1 MKQIL
6 TFVIF
11 FFHLSTP
18 SLFSQSTIQDPI
30 SDTAQVG
37 LVLAGGGA
45 LGIAHVG
52 VIEYLEELGIEV
64 DLVGGTSMGGI
75 AGGFYAMGYSVD
87 QLKAIA
93 SEQDWDYLLSNEF
106 ERKKA
111 PLRLKNERDR
121 YMLTL
126 RREDRTVY
134 FSDALV
140 DGINIYQMFQKLCAP
155 VRDVED
161 FSQLP
166 IPFYCVAV
174 DLKSGEPIILDH
186 GSLADALLATMAI
199 PGFFQPV
206 LIDDY
211 LLVDGGVLNNF
222 PVNEMRQKGADKVIG
237 VKLIDRNYGQGG
249 KGLSSIL
256 GKTYDVVIQ
265 NARSLY
271 EGDCDLCIEVDVTG
285 FSVSDFDK
293 ADSLI
298 ARGYAAAVKMKEELL
313 KYKRP
318 TAYGFAA
325 KQAVEALDSVQIEQV
340 EIGGNATFPREV
352 ILKSLGLEEDG
363 NYALED
369 VQTAIENLQ
378 ASGRFDR
385 VYYELPS
392 EENTQTLAIKV
403 DERNNDLLKLG
414 LNYDSDFGAGIL
426 INPILQNALGLGSL
440 IDAEIR
446 LDRNPYGKLNYQ
458 INTLRKITPEIE
470 VKMIGEEY
478 YEYISEEDFES
489 SRLIQFETSLG
500 ARWNMNQNM
509 AAHFGVESQWYGISD
524 NARRDFFKGFGR
536 NLWNYFLSYKAD
548 YLDESLYP
556 KSGFTSTLVLKFIT
570 NNLYQYEEESP
581 APWLN
586 WTHHHVFPLT
596 ERMQFLWS
604 HQIGYSAASLEPQY
618 QFYQGGLMAHQRQNF
633 VPQLGLRPMRFQ
645 GQNAVALNLG
655 LRYDVAASHHFYLNY
670 GVSVL
675 SENFGDLWSD
685 TWRRGI
691 GLGYSL
697 ATPVAPIQLQI
708 SSPTTQFDLVFLFT
722 AGFDF

>member
-1 MKQIL
+1 VGIVLCFFVQF
-6 TFVIF
+6 TF
-11 FFHLSTP
+11 
-18 SLFSQSTIQDPI
+18 
-30 SDTAQVG
+30 AQNPEREAIDNTSKIG

-45 LGIAHVG
+45 LGLAHVG
-52 VIEYLEELGIEV
+52 VLEYLEELGVQV

-75 AGGFYAMGYSVD
+75 AGGFYAMGYDID

-126 RREDRTVY
+126 RREDRTIY
-134 FSDALV
+134 LSDALV

-155 VRDVED
+155 VRDIDD

-166 IPFYCVAV
+166 IPFYCIAV
-174 DLKSGEPIILDH
+174 DLKSGEPIILDK

-206 LIDDY
+206 IIDDY

-222 PVNEMRQKGADKVIG
+222 PVKEMRQKGADKVIG

-256 GKTYDVVIQ
+256 SKTYDVVIQ
-265 NARSLY
+265 NARALY

-293 ADSLI
+293 ADSLM
-298 ARGYAAAVKMKEELL
+298 ARGYEAAVKMKDKLL

-318 TAYGFAA
+318 TTYSFAA
-325 KQAVEALDSVQIEQV
+325 KKAIEALDSVQIGTVQ
-340 EIGGNATFPREV
+340 IGGNSTFPSEV
-352 ILKSLGLEEDG
+352 ILQSLGLEEDG
-363 NYALED
+363 DYSLEE
-369 VQTAIENLQ
+369 VQIAIQNLQ

-392 EENTQTLAIKV
+392 EGNTQTLAINV

-426 INPILQNALGLGSL
+426 INPILQNAIGLGSL

-458 INTLRKITPEIE
+458 INTLRKLTPEIE
-470 VKMIGEEY
+470 VKLIGEEY
-478 YEYISEEDFES
+478 FDYISEEDFES

-500 ARWNMNQNM
+500 TRWNINQNM
-509 AAHFGVESQWYGISD
+509 AAQFGIESQWYGISD

-536 NLWNYFLSYKAD
+536 NLWNYFLFYKAD

-556 KSGFTSTLVLKFIT
+556 KNGFTSNLALKFIT
-570 NNLYQYEEESP
+570 TNLYQYEEERP
-581 APWLN
+581 ALWLN
-586 WTHHHVFPLT
+586 WTHNQVFSLA

-604 HQIGYSAASLEPQY
+604 SQVGYSTASLEPQY

-645 GQNAVALNLG
+645 GQHAAAVNLG
-655 LRYDVAASHHFYLNY
+655 LRYDVATSHHFYLNY

-675 SENFGDLWSD
+675 SEKFNNLWSNP
-685 TWRRGI
+685 WQRGVGI
-691 GLGYSL
+691 GYSL
-697 ATPVAPIQLQI
+697 ETPIAPIQLQI
-708 SSPTTQFDLVFLFT
+708 SSPTTKFDLVFIFT

>member
-1 MKQIL
+1 MKSLLLIV
-6 TFVIF
+6 FCF
-11 FFHLSTP
+11 FTHIGLAQDTDSESISNTST
-18 SLFSQSTIQDPI
+18 
-30 SDTAQVG
+30 VG
-37 LVLAGGGA
+37 LVLSGGGA

-52 VIEYLEELGIEV
+52 VIEYLEELGIKV

-75 AGGFYAMGYSVD
+75 AGGFYAMGYDID

-93 SEQDWDYLLSNEF
+93 LEQDWDYLLSNEF

-134 FSDALV
+134 LSDALV
-140 DGINIYQMFQKLCAP
+140 DGINIYQVFKKLCAP
-155 VRDVED
+155 VRHIND
-161 FSQLP
+161 FSELP

-174 DLKSGEPIILDH
+174 DLKSGEPVILEK

-199 PGFFQPV
+199 PGLFQPV
-206 LIDDY
+206 IIDDY

-222 PVNEMRQKGADKVIG
+222 PVNEMREKGADKVIG

-249 KGLSSIL
+249 KGLSNIL
-256 GKTYDVVIQ
+256 SKTYDVVIQ

-298 ARGYAAAVKMKEELL
+298 ARGYEAAMKMKDELL

-318 TAYGFAA
+318 TTYSFAA
-325 KQAVEALDSVQIEQV
+325 KKAIEALDSVEVEKV
-340 EIGGNATFPREV
+340 EIGGNATFPREI
-352 ILKSLGLEEDG
+352 ILQSLGLEENE

-369 VQTAIENLQ
+369 IQTAIQNLQ

-392 EENTQTLAIKV
+392 EENIQTLAINV

-458 INTLRKITPEIE
+458 INTLRKLTPEIE
-470 VKMIGEEY
+470 IKLIGEEY
-478 YEYISEEDFES
+478 YDYISEDDFES
-489 SRLIQFETSLG
+489 SRLIQLETRLG
-500 ARWNMNQNM
+500 ARWNVNQNLAM
-509 AAHFGVESQWYGISD
+509 RFGFESQWYGISD
-524 NARRDFFKGFGR
+524 NARRDFFEGFGTD
-536 NLWNYFLSYKAD
+536 LWNYYLLFKAD

-556 KSGFTSTLVLKFIT
+556 KKGFTSNLAFKTIT
-570 NNLYQYEEESP
+570 SDLFQYQEERP
-581 APWLN
+581 ALWLN
-586 WTHHHVFPLT
+586 WTYNQVFSLT
-596 ERMQFLWS
+596 DNMQFSWS
-604 HQIGYSAASLEPQY
+604 HQLGLSTTKIEPQY
-618 QFYQGGLMAHQRQNF
+618 IFYQGGLMAHQRQNF
-633 VPQLGLRPMRFQ
+633 VPQLGLLPMRFQ
-645 GQNAVALNLG
+645 GQNAAALNLG
-655 LRYDVAASHHFYLNY
+655 LRYDIVVSHHFYLNY
-670 GVSVL
+670 GVSTL
-675 SENFGDLWSD
+675 GETLEKLWSNP
-685 TWRRGI
+685 WQRGI
-691 GLGYSL
+691 GIGYSL
-697 ATPVAPIQLQI
+697 ETPVAPIQVQL
-708 SSPTTQFDLVFLFT
+708 SSPTNKFDLVFIFT